1 MNKKEFKPGEY
12 VKGIEYF
19 DGDVPI
25 EMRGWVSKKQVPV
38 ARPGA
43 EEMLFIQAD
52 DIFNGERK
60 TRIALDTAVS
70 CKCINGWE
78 KAVKRTLPMFSK
90 LRHFK
95 GGLYQI
101 IAIANHVDYGRCVV
115 YQDLREPE
123 KIWVRDYAEFMSCVD
138 KEKYP
143 DVKQYYRF
151 EVAE

>member
-1 MNKKEFKPGEY
+1 
-12 VKGIEYF
+12 
-19 DGDVPI
+19 
-25 EMRGWVSKKQVPV
+25 
-38 ARPGA
+38 
-43 EEMLFIQAD
+43 
-52 DIFNGERK
+52 
-60 TRIALDTAVS
+60 
-70 CKCINGWE
+70 
-78 KAVKRTLPMFSK
+78 MFSK